1 MPENKDEGIKGDGGP
16 QVSNEHKP
24 KIGDSMR
31 ETMDALRQQVDA
43 RGMALGAPGMG
54 MAGRIA
60 GTFPDNPPASRE
72 VMEIHRALNYLE
84 NQEAELRRFCVGV
97 ALDIARINQEEHT
110 AEADSIIN
118 DAKEIEAYIKNGGSN
133 KEALEDLKN
142 MRGV

>member
-1 MPENKDEGIKGDGGP
+1 
-16 QVSNEHKP
+16 
-24 KIGDSMR
+24 
-31 ETMDALRQQVDA
+31 
-43 RGMALGAPGMG
+43 MG

-60 GTFPDNPPASRE
+60 GPFADNPPASRE

-97 ALDIARINQEEHT
+97 ALDIARINQEEHL

-118 DAKEIEAYIKNGGSN
+118 DAKEIESYIKNGGSN